1 MRAPRRGRK
10 APAGSYQMPE
20 GTGARWAGLELLRRE
35 PLGRAASY
43 RQRILLTRDALRR
56 FLASKGFFVGQDNS
70 PNQVHAVELAHEA
83 QVMSEACRKL
93 RRASCCVIGTLRT
106 HTIRCQRGPTK
117 NNPADAESPLKSRSF
132 RLDVGSYCHR
142 ESHGLLLCLVIMR
155 ALRNFFSGQRP
166 ASAPRTD
173 NAR

>member
-1 MRAPRRGRK
+1 
-10 APAGSYQMPE
+10 MPE

-56 FLASKGFFVGQDNS
+56 FLASKGFFVGLDNS
-70 PNQVHAVELAHEA
+70 PDQVHAVELAHEA

-106 HTIRCQRGPTK
+106 HTIMCQRDPTK
-117 NNPADAESPLKSRSF
+117 NDRADAESPLKSRPF
-132 RLDVGSYCHR
+132 RLDACR
-142 ESHGLLLCLVIMR
+142 
-155 ALRNFFSGQRP
+155 
-166 ASAPRTD
+166 
-173 NAR
+173 

>member
-1 MRAPRRGRK
+1 MRTPKRGCK

-20 GTGARWAGLELLRRE
+20 GTGTRWAGLELLQRE

-56 FLASKGFFVGQDNS
+56 FLASKGFFVGLDNS
-70 PNQVHAVELAHEA
+70 PHQVRAVELAHEA

-106 HTIRCQRGPTK
+106 HKIMCQRCPPQYDSAAHGGP
-117 NNPADAESPLKSRSF
+117 
-132 RLDVGSYCHR
+132 
-142 ESHGLLLCLVIMR
+142 
-155 ALRNFFSGQRP
+155 
-166 ASAPRTD
+166 
-173 NAR
+173 

>member
-1 MRAPRRGRK
+1 MRTPMRGRK

-56 FLASKGFFVGQDNS
+56 FLASKGFFVGLDNS
-70 PNQVHAVELAHEA
+70 PHQVHAVELAHEA

-106 HTIRCQRGPTK
+106 HTIMCQRRPTE
-117 NNPADAESPLKSRSF
+117 NDRADAESPPKTRPF
-132 RLDVGSYCHR
+132 RLDACS
-142 ESHGLLLCLVIMR
+142 
-155 ALRNFFSGQRP
+155 
-166 ASAPRTD
+166 
-173 NAR
+173 

>member
-1 MRAPRRGRK
+1 MQGLAFNIIASRNEKTGAMRTPRRGRK
-10 APAGSYQMPE
+10 APRGRFKCRKEPALE
-20 GTGARWAGLELLRRE
+20 WAGLELRRRK

-56 FLASKGFFVGQDNS
+56 FLASKGFFVGLDKVGT
-70 PNQVHAVELAHEA
+70 PRVRAVERARKA

-117 NNPADAESPLKSRSF
+117 NNRADAESPLKSRPF
-132 RLDVGSYCHR
+132 RLDVWQ
-142 ESHGLLLCLVIMR
+142 L
-155 ALRNFFSGQRP
+155 
-166 ASAPRTD
+166 APPRIAWTATLPCD
-173 NAR
+173 HAHS